1 MGGSMTKKEQ
11 LDYLTVQVA
20 RLKNGAKLSKDS
32 LDMMLWI
39 LEDMSAKEAKT
50 INEPELF
57 PVRQTLSDAR
67 ARQAEARQ
75 GQL

>member
-1 MGGSMTKKEQ
+1 MNKQGQ

-20 RLKNGAKLSKDS
+20 RLKNGAKLSKDT
-32 LDMMLWI
+32 LDMMLWT
-39 LEDMSAKEAKT
+39 LEDLSAKEAKA

-57 PVRQTLSDAR
+57 PVRQTLKEAR
-67 ARQAEARQ
+67 KRQAEARQ